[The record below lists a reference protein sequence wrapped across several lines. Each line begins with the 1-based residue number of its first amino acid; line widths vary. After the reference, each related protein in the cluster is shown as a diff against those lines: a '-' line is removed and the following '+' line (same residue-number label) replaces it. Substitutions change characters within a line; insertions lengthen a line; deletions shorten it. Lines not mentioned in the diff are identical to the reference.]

1 MFDLQKASMWKRISA
16 FLFDIIITGILIV
29 GVAFLLSVILG
40 YDGYSDRMQGC
51 YDRYEAEYG
60 VIFNIT
66 DEEYQTLTEEE
77 LQRYQEAY
85 EALSADPEAV
95 YAYNMLVNL
104 TLVIT
109 SVSVLIGYLVLE
121 FIIPLIFKN
130 GQTLGKKIFGIGLM
144 RTDGVRMSTVSL
156 FIRTFL
162 GKYTIETMVPA
173 LIVILIVFGSAGFV
187 GTIILGLIA
196 LLELILV
203 IATHTN
209 SMIHDILAGTVAVDI
224 SSQMI
229 FSSTEEMIEYKKK
242 VSAEKAAKQAY

>member
-1 MFDLQKASMWKRISA
+1 MLDLQKASMWKRISA

-60 VIFNIT
+60 VVFNIT

-144 RTDGVRMSTVSL
+144 RTDGVRVSTVSL

-209 SMIHDILAGTVAVDI
+209 SLIHDILAGTVAVDI

>member
-29 GVAFLLSVILG
+29 GVAFLLSLMLG
-40 YDGYSDRMQGC
+40 YDRYSDTMQGC

-60 VIFNIT
+60 VVFNIT
-66 DEEYQTLTEEE
+66 DEAYQNLTEEE
-77 LQRYQEAY
+77 VQRYHDAY

-109 SVSVLIGYLVLE
+109 SISVLIGYLVLE

-173 LIVILIVFGSAGFV
+173 LIIILIVFGSAGFV

>member
-1 MFDLQKASMWKRISA
+1 MLDLQKASMWKRISA

-60 VIFNIT
+60 VVFNIT

-144 RTDGVRMSTVSL
+144 RTDGVRVSTVSL

-209 SMIHDILAGTVAVDI
+209 SLIHDILAGTVAVDI

-229 FSSTEEMIEYKKK
+229 FSSVEEMIEYKKK